1 MWIKLWI
8 QDRTSVLVR
17 RQVNK
22 LAYVLAQYVND
33 VANFVTWI
41 EENLN
46 MIEPHW
52 LKMYWISLFLNESYI
67 FLKKEED
74 KAVDTYFLLCSCN
87 KKYHPCEYFMRG
99 ITWHVKHL
107 QKIFLFVGLIQIE
120 EGTEGVKKNCVLYS
134 SLCIRTI
141 TITIIDIW
149 TVNWLKCFPIVICGG
164 HSILASTKDK
174 VKYTAMTQE
183 DDLLTR
189 PW

>member
-8 QDRTSVLVR
+8 QDRTSVSVR

-120 EGTEGVKKNCVLYS
+120 EGTEGVKKKLCFIFFIMYSNNYNYNNWYLDSELAQMFSNCNLWRSFNIGEYKRQS
-134 SLCIRTI
+134 QIHRH
-141 TITIIDIW
+141 D
-149 TVNWLKCFPIVICGG
+149 
-164 HSILASTKDK
+164 
-174 VKYTAMTQE
+174 
-183 DDLLTR
+183 TR
-189 PW
+189 RWPTY